1 MSASTV
7 TRRPDDGDQGKEKR
21 SGSALGFWA
30 GVGTVFQLESR
41 QRMRSRGWYVMLA
54 VWFAVTA
61 LVAGLAAWTAGSE
74 EGFGQVMFELVIGF
88 VLFFGLLVAPALS
101 ANTITGD
108 RAGGTL
114 AILQNTLLTPGQI
127 LCGKWLAAWVSSLAF
142 LLVSVPMIIWAMTYG
157 DVYLPA
163 VPVLVLLTA
172 VELGI
177 ACAIGVG
184 ISARSARP
192 LFAIVA
198 SYLVVAL
205 LGLGTLIIYG
215 LSFQLVKE
223 TAMASEQIWPDD
235 PWEEV
240 KYNNQDEAV
249 DANGD
254 VIEDQEAYF
263 AEIEERSVTDYDDQ
277 NFTCSKSLSPVNV
290 YHTERNTWLLAA
302 NPFVVVADA
311 APVRRDNAASEDYF
325 GEGPMEAVS
334 TMVRQAQRGTA
345 ATDPCLDGVKQQGVD
360 EYEMAGTA
368 PLWPLGLGVQVVLAA
383 GLLESGRR
391 RLRTPVRKLTRGTRL
406 A

>member
-1 MSASTV
+1 MSPSTT
-7 TRRPDDGDQGKEKR
+7 TRRPDDEGRGGERR

-30 GVGTVFQLESR
+30 GAGTVFQLESR

-54 VWFAVTA
+54 VWFVVTA

-172 VELGI
+172 VEMGI

-205 LGLGTLIIYG
+205 LGLGTVIIYG
-215 LSFQLVKE
+215 LSFQLVKG

-235 PWEEV
+235 PWDDV
-240 KYNNQDEAV
+240 QYNDQGEAV
-249 DANGD
+249 DAHGE

-263 AEIEERSVTDYDDQ
+263 AEIEEKAVMNYDGQD
-277 NFTCSKSLSPVNV
+277 FTCGKSLSRITV

-311 APVRRDNAASEDYF
+311 APVKPRAAADDYY

-334 TMVRQAQRGTA
+334 SIVRQSQRGA
-345 ATDPCLDGVKQQGVD
+345 AAMDPCLDGVKQPVVD
-360 EYEMAGTA
+360 ETDLAGTA

-391 RLRTPVRKLTRGTRL
+391 RLRTPVKKLARGSRL